1 MVHKERERERPK
13 NEGGSVG
20 NVKNEMGP
28 KVRFLVSLVNVQ
40 VSSIITKVPFSIQY
54 DQDHD
59 VCVSVQV
66 PSPFSL
72 CF

>member
-28 KVRFLVSLVNVQ
+28 KVKIGRAHV
-40 VSSIITKVPFSIQY
+40 
-54 DQDHD
+54 
-59 VCVSVQV
+59 
-66 PSPFSL
+66 
-72 CF
+72 